1 MKVVID
7 VENMTLNYE
16 TLEKGAEVEVP
27 AAVAK
32 VWLSTGR
39 AHKTGAETS
48 ESSTG
53 TEEASSTADK
63 SASQERSGESAD
75 DSSADDGSGES
86 SSEDTSSAKSTAKT
100 TKGKK

>member
-1 MKVVID
+1 
-7 VENMTLNYE
+7 MTLNYE
-16 TLEKGAEVEVP
+16 TLEKGAEVEVS

-39 AHKTGAETS
+39 AHKPGAGTS

-53 TEEASSTADK
+53 NKEASGTADK

-75 DSSADDGSGES
+75 GSSADE
-86 SSEDTSSAKSTAKT
+86 TSTDKPTAKI